1 MDTAV
6 WTEFVPVVT
15 VLAGSGALVQRFVVS
30 PHLAARRREKEA
42 LNERLDRMYAEI
54 TETRKEMHLMC
65 RAFLDM
71 KQKLG

>member
-1 MDTAV
+1 MDTAI
-6 WTEFVPVVT
+6 WTEFVPVIT
-15 VLAGSGALVQRFVVS
+15 VLAGSGALVQRFVVA

-42 LNERLDRMYAEI
+42 LTERLDRMYMEI